1 MGEDASQAL
10 ANYFT
15 EDVINGIPTFEA
27 DLDENPSLKS
37 YLRIHAGT
45 EINHFN
51 QVTALVAENTAAQEQ
66 IAERDNRYNDL
77 IVQEFEQCTAEA
89 IDLGSDNPF
98 GGIIQRITNAYA
110 QTADEVSI
118 AQERV
123 STVIAEECGEYLQH
137 VSSDLR
143 EELVAGLAAKLEEPI
158 QTAVTSEIERAQN
171 VRELFFR
178 FQGAPSE
185 PTRSY
190 DNLDPR

>member
-15 EDVINGIPTFEA
+15 DDVINGIPTFEA

-118 AQERV
+118 AQE
-123 STVIAEECGEYLQH
+123 CGEYLQH